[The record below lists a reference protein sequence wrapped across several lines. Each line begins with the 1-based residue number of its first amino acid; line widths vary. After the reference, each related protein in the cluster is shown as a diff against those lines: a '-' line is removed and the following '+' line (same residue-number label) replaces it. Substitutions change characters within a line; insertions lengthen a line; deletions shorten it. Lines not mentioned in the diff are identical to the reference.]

1 VARSGVAGTRAAEMP
16 LRKGRGL
23 KTISRNIS
31 TLVREGRPQKQAIAI
46 ALDKSRK
53 KRGGAVRR
61 KKPK

>member
-1 VARSGVAGTRAAEMP
+1 MP
-16 LRKGRGL
+16 LRKGSGR
-23 KTISRNIS
+23 KTVSRNIS
-31 TLVREGRPQKQAIAI
+31 TLVREGRPKKQAIAI